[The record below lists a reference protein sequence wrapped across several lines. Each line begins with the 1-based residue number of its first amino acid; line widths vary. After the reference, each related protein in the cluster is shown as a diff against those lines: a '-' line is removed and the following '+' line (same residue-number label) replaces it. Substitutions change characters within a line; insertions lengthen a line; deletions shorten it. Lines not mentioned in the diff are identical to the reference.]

1 MITPGHL
8 KHPSIISITLVIIYL
23 YLLWYYIF
31 LVLAP
36 EGSLIAMGSLE
47 LFETMQIKKSTL
59 KRKKIKKVEH

>member
-8 KHPSIISITLVIIYL
+8 KHTSIISITLVISL

-47 LFETMQIKKSTL
+47 LSETTQIKKSIL
-59 KRKKIKKVEH
+59 KRKKIKKG